1 MQRVVRKNISWIA
14 AGLLA
19 LAALGC
25 NLLNAPPTSRLEP
38 TATAVPSDLPEVTV
52 LWPPSGSEFVV
63 RQEVTVRV
71 SASDPVGITRLELRA
86 PGIMLSSV
94 PSPERNGQPSMEAIL
109 SWTPTRSGVQ
119 ELEVVAYR
127 RGIASEPVP
136 LTITVRARAAEVMAT
151 PAPFGAEAPVSAPQP
166 GTACQVRVNIDNL
179 RYRSG
184 PGTTY
189 AILGLLEL
197 GETLDIT
204 GRNSSA
210 TWYRASRGGQTVW
223 FSASSSYITA
233 LSDCASAPV
242 VD

>member
-1 MQRVVRKNISWIA
+1 MPHVLHKHAHRVV

-25 NLLNAPPTSRLEP
+25 NLLNAPPPAGPAPSP
-38 TATAVPSDLPEVTV
+38 TPAPSGLPEVTV
-52 LWPPSGSEFVV
+52 LWPPSGSEFVI

-71 SASDPVGITRLELRA
+71 SASDLVGITRLELRA

-94 PSPERNGQPSMEAIL
+94 SSPERSGQPSMDAIL
-109 SWTPTRSGVQ
+109 SWTPTRSGALA
-119 ELEVVAYR
+119 LEVVAYR
-127 RGIASEPVP
+127 GGIASPPVP
-136 LTITVRARAAEVMAT
+136 LAITVRARAAEIVAT
-151 PAPFGAEAPVSAPQP
+151 PVPFGVSIAASAPQP
-166 GTACQVRVNIDNL
+166 GAVCQVRVNIDNL

-197 GETLDIT
+197 GEVLDIT
-204 GRNSSA
+204 GRDSSA

-223 FSASSSYITA
+223 FSAGASYITA
-233 LSDCASAPV
+233 LSDCAAAPV